1 MLKVFV
7 TLGDKWGTIAQ
18 LQGLTNKD
26 EEAVKNCYRKFIDLI
41 VIYHETAKV
50 PWDEKPK
57 EVGECSKDA
66 EERDPQGQKD
76 NAEKDGANEE
86 GMNKFGVRLDE
97 DAQQGSSQDQ

>member
-1 MLKVFV
+1 MLCLHKIVESLGGYFSI

-50 PWDEKPK
+50 TWDEKPK
-57 EVGECSKDA
+57 EVGECSKIA
-66 EERDPQGQKD
+66 EDRDPQGQKD
-76 NAEKDGANEE
+76 NA
-86 GMNKFGVRLDE
+86 
-97 DAQQGSSQDQ
+97 